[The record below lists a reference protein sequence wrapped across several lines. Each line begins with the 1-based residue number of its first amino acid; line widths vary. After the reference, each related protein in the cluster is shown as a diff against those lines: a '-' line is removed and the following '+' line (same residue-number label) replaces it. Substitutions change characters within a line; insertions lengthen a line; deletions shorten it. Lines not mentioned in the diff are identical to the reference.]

1 MTKQITYKY
10 EIQYGGLLGNR
21 TERTVTEGGNSTTT
35 FYRYNAAN
43 ELTSTSAGT
52 YTFDA
57 NGNMTQG
64 SRTYVYN
71 AENQLIQ
78 IIDGGSTVAQYEY
91 NEQGLRTKKV
101 AGSLTE
107 YYYYDNGHLS
117 YITSASNTLKYFFTR
132 DAQGNLLNMIDWT
145 VTPHKTY
152 WYVFNAHQDVLGMVD
167 NSGQFVVTYKYNAF
181 GEITSSTGTVTTGDG
196 RLLKDANPFRYAS
209 YQYDTESGFYY
220 LKSRYYIP
228 FMGRYLT
235 KDKVPGHNLYA
246 YCGNNPVTRFDSDGL
261 EWETIWNKT
270 KSVARST
277 ADAVV
282 KFARSKKFI
291 AGIIN
296 WALSIAVGG
305 AIGGGIITVLKK
317 RAAQYGRQATKEY
330 LSYELRRQLRK
341 TAISIAKQVIII
353 GAAIK
358 LVDLISSILS
368 PGDWIFDTFLDKNH
382 DEYLD

>member
-1 MTKQITYKY
+1 MLDNSYITYEYDSINQLTAEKYYNPADTLVKQITYKY
-10 EIQYGGLLGNR
+10 EIQCGGLLGNR
-21 TERTVTEGGNSTTT
+21 AERTVTEGGTSTTT

-78 IIDGGSTVAQYEY
+78 IIDAGSTIVQYKY

-117 YITSASNTLKYFFTR
+117 CITGASNKLKYFFTR
-132 DAQGNLLNMIDWT
+132 DARGNLLNMIDWT
-145 VTPHKTY
+145 VAPHRTY

-167 NSGQFVVTYKYNAF
+167 NSGQFVVIYKYNAF
-181 GEITSSTGTVTTGDG
+181 GGITSSTGTVITGDG
-196 RLLKDANPFRYAS
+196 RLLEDANPFRYAS

-246 YCGNNPVTRFDSDGL
+246 YCGNNPANNIDPDGLFAMRTDDIKNIIDILVLVIPNLLVINAALRQLKAGGKLVNIGMGLIMETFRFDIS
-261 EWETIWNKT
+261 
-270 KSVARST
+270 
-277 ADAVV
+277 
-282 KFARSKKFI
+282 
-291 AGIIN
+291 
-296 WALSIAVGG
+296 
-305 AIGGGIITVLKK
+305 IGGVIVFALKRIFKTEKREEKKCRYFGPAEDIEYII
-317 RAAQYGRQATKEY
+317 
-330 LSYELRRQLRK
+330 
-341 TAISIAKQVIII
+341 
-353 GAAIK
+353 
-358 LVDLISSILS
+358 
-368 PGDWIFDTFLDKNH
+368 F
-382 DEYLD
+382 